1 MKKSLLAVVL
11 LAMVAGLTATA
22 RAESELDFT
31 LVNKTGYGIKE
42 VYVAPSAS
50 TTWEESIIDE
60 VLENGEEVEVKFDPK
75 GKNPAK
81 WDIMIVFVDD
91 NSKVYW
97 KGYKLTE
104 ISKLTLTYNR
114 ETGVTKATAE

>member
-11 LAMVAGLTATA
+11 LALVGLTATA

-42 VYVAPSAS
+42 VYIAPSAS
-50 TTWEESIIDE
+50 TTWEENIIDE

-75 GKNPAK
+75 GKHPAK

-91 NSKVYW
+91 NEKVYW
-97 KGYKLTE
+97 KGAKLTE

-114 ETGVTKATAE
+114 ETGQTSAAVE